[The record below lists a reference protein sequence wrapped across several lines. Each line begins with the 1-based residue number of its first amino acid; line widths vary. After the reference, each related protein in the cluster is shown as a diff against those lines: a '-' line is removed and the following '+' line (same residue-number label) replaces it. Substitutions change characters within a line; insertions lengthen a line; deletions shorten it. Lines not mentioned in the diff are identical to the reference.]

1 MRIFRGLGY
10 LALAFALSTAF
21 VGCNNDDSQ
30 TNGEVQTITYQNSTV
45 IFNSECSGN
54 FYRLVD
60 ITPEVLINGVKSD
73 KFTDFYDGNNLQ
85 VVINEVLPF
94 STVTVNINVKRN
106 KTPLSDFMFINLM
119 LSPQF
124 IVNRNFSDGT
134 VVPGGA
140 TEFKIVSEPA
150 IDKDKLDEYIKT
162 NGSKSYSIQLNESGS
177 LKK

>member
-1 MRIFRGLGY
+1 MHEFP
-10 LALAFALSTAF
+10 LS
-21 VGCNNDDSQ
+21 S
-30 TNGEVQTITYQNSTV
+30 
-45 IFNSECSGN
+45 
-54 FYRLVD
+54 
-60 ITPEVLINGVKSD
+60 
-73 KFTDFYDGNNLQ
+73 FYDGNNLQ
-85 VVINEVLPF
+85 VVINEVLPL

-140 TEFKIVSEPA
+140 TELKFVSEPS

>member
-1 MRIFRGLGY
+1 MRIFRGLGN
-10 LALAFALSTAF
+10 LALAFALSTTF

-30 TNGEVQTITYQNSTV
+30 INDEVQTITYQNSTV

-60 ITPEVLINGVKSD
+60 ITPEVLVNGVKSD

-106 KTPLSDFMFINLM
+106 NTPLSDFMFINFM
-119 LSPQF
+119 LTPQF
-124 IVNRNFSDGT
+124 VVNRNFSDGT
-134 VVPGGA
+134 IVAGGV
-140 TEFKIVSEPA
+140 TDFKVVSEPS
-150 IDKDKLDEYIKT
+150 IDKNKIEEYIKT